1 MNINLRSFY
10 LKIEKINNLNIE
22 SGFWPVFIAG
32 FVLILAL
39 SFGPQF
45 IELVKA
51 QSTSSVR
58 FTATIGST
66 LSFTMDAT
74 SKAFGTITAGTP
86 KFATSTLYIVTNN
99 AAGSNTTINRAS
111 TTYTLFTGDQT
122 VADTPNGNN
131 WTAPNATGTTAQT
144 TAVWTIGTTKGLGFK
159 VVSAA
164 ADIGSG
170 ASTTCGAA
178 TAWWGTDDGSANS
191 KWSGISTSTAAQ
203 QIANCGYYKN
213 NVSQTVIYQIDVT
226 SAQAGGDYHASPITF
241 TVTTNP

>member
-1 MNINLRSFY
+1 MLLDF
-10 LKIEKINNLNIE
+10 K
-22 SGFWPVFIAG
+22 
-32 FVLILAL
+32 ILA
-39 SFGPQF
+39 F
-45 IELVKA
+45 
-51 QSTSSVR
+51 
-58 FTATIGST
+58 
-66 LSFTMDAT
+66 
-74 SKAFGTITAGTP
+74 
-86 KFATSTLYIVTNN
+86 NN
-99 AAGSNTTINRAS
+99 CA
-111 TTYTLFTGDQT
+111 FTGLSSSSF
-122 VADTPNGNN
+122 V
-131 WTAPNATGTTAQT
+131 
-144 TAVWTIGTTKGLGFK
+144 TTKGLGFK